1 MQWLLSDDEKRYRP
15 RRGAASNGKG
25 TRVNQ
30 DPIARWK
37 EIAKSQDFDGLAA
50 LLAQDVVFHSPVV
63 HTPQRG
69 KAITHKYLS
78 AAFHVLFNETFRYV
92 GEWRAERS
100 AVLEFV
106 TTIEG
111 IEIDGVDMID
121 WDADGRIVG
130 FKVMAR
136 PLKAI
141 NLLHRLMGE
150 RLAG

>member
-1 MQWLLSDDEKRYRP
+1 MID
-15 RRGAASNGKG
+15 
-25 TRVNQ
+25 
-30 DPIARWK
+30 DPIAQWK
-37 EIAKSQDFDGLAA
+37 QIAKSQDFAGLAD
-50 LLAQDVVFHSPVV
+50 LLADDVVFQSPVV

-69 KAITHKYLS
+69 KPITLKYLT

-121 WDADGRIVG
+121 WNEEGLIVA

-150 RLAG
+150 RLAR

>member
-1 MQWLLSDDEKRYRP
+1 M
-15 RRGAASNGKG
+15 N
-25 TRVNQ
+25 T
-30 DPIARWK
+30 IARWR
-37 EIAKSQDFDGLAA
+37 EIAKTRDFSGLAD
-50 LLAQDVVFHSPVV
+50 LLADDVVFRSPVV

-69 KAITHKYLS
+69 KAITLKYLT
-78 AAFHVLFNETFRYV
+78 AAFHVLFNDAFAYI

-111 IEIDGVDMID
+111 IEIDGVDIVA
-121 WDADGRIVG
+121 WDEAGRIVD

-150 RLAG
+150 RLAGG

>member
-1 MQWLLSDDEKRYRP
+1 MS
-15 RRGAASNGKG
+15 S
-25 TRVNQ
+25 
-30 DPIARWK
+30 DPIVRWK
-37 EIAKSQDFDGLAA
+37 AVAKAQDVAA
-50 LLAQDVVFHSPVV
+50 LEDLLAEDVVFHSPVV

-69 KAITHKYLS
+69 RAITVRYLS
-78 AAFHVLFNETFRYV
+78 AALHVLNNETFRYV
-92 GEWRAERS
+92 GEWRAPRS

-106 TTIEG
+106 TTIDG
-111 IEIDGVDMID
+111 IEIDGVDIID
-121 WDADGRIVG
+121 WNEDGRISQ

>member
-1 MQWLLSDDEKRYRP
+1 M
-15 RRGAASNGKG
+15 GGASNAGRSG
-25 TRVNQ
+25 DMME

-37 EIAKSQDFDGLAA
+37 AIAKSRDLAA
-50 LLAQDVVFHSPVV
+50 LEDLLAEDVVFASPVV

-69 KAITHKYLS
+69 KAITLKYLS
-78 AAFHVLFNETFRYV
+78 AALHVLFNETFRYV
-92 GEWRAERS
+92 GEWRAARS

-106 TTIEG
+106 TTM
-111 IEIDGVDMID
+111 DGVEINGVDIID
-121 WDADGRIVG
+121 WNEDGRIVQ

-136 PLKAI
+136 PLKGI

>member
-1 MQWLLSDDEKRYRP
+1 MD
-15 RRGAASNGKG
+15 
-25 TRVNQ
+25 T
-30 DPIARWK
+30 IARWR
-37 EIAKSQDFDGLAA
+37 EVAASGDAAALSA
-50 LLAQDVVFHSPVV
+50 LLADEVVFQSPVV

-78 AAFHVLFNETFRYV
+78 AAFHVLFNPSFRYV

-100 AVLEFV
+100 AVLEFT

-111 IEIDGVDMID
+111 VEIDGVDIIS
-121 WDADGRIVG
+121 WDEAGRIVE

-150 RLAG
+150 RLAPS

>member
-1 MQWLLSDDEKRYRP
+1 MD
-15 RRGAASNGKG
+15 
-25 TRVNQ
+25 T
-30 DPIARWK
+30 IARWR
-37 EIAKSQDFDGLAA
+37 EIVKNRDIAA
-50 LLAQDVVFHSPVV
+50 LSGLLGEDVVFHSPVV

-69 KAITHKYLS
+69 KAITLKYLT
-78 AAFHVLFNETFRYV
+78 AALHVLDNETFAYV

-100 AVLEFV
+100 AVIEFK
-106 TTIEG
+106 TTVEG
-111 IEIDGVDMID
+111 IEIDGVDVIS
-121 WDADGRIVG
+121 WGEDGRIIE

>member
-1 MQWLLSDDEKRYRP
+1 MS
-15 RRGAASNGKG
+15 S
-25 TRVNQ
+25 

-37 EIAKSQDFDGLAA
+37 AVAKAQDVAA
-50 LLAQDVVFHSPVV
+50 LEDLLAEDVVFHSPVV

-69 KAITHKYLS
+69 RAITVKYLS
-78 AAFHVLFNETFRYV
+78 AALHVLYNETFRYV
-92 GEWRAERS
+92 GEWRAS
-100 AVLEFV
+100 GTAVLEFV
-106 TTIEG
+106 TVIDG
-111 IEIDGVDMID
+111 IEIDGVDIVD
-121 WDADGRIVG
+121 WSEDGRITQ

>member
-1 MQWLLSDDEKRYRP
+1 MS
-15 RRGAASNGKG
+15 S
-25 TRVNQ
+25 
-30 DPIARWK
+30 DPIVRWK
-37 EIAKSQDFDGLAA
+37 AVAKAQDAAA
-50 LLAQDVVFHSPVV
+50 LGDLLAEDVVFHSPVV

-69 KAITHKYLS
+69 RAITVKYLS
-78 AAFHVLFNETFRYV
+78 AALHVLYNETFRYV
-92 GEWRAERS
+92 GEWRAPRS

-106 TTIEG
+106 TTIDG
-111 IEIDGVDMID
+111 IEIDGVDIID
-121 WDADGRIVG
+121 CNEDGRISQ